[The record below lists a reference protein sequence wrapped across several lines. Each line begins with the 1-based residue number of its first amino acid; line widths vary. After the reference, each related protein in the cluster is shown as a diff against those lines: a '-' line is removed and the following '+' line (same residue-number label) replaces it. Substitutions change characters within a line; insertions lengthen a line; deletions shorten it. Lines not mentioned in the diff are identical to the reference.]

1 MSDNV
6 IKPGSYEHKFD
17 GIKRI
22 YGKQNQA
29 LLKNLH
35 VAVVGI
41 GGVGSWTVEAF
52 ARSGLGEITIIDWDD
67 VCYSN
72 TNRQI
77 HALDKNIGKSKVD
90 VLKERVFEINSS
102 CKVNAIR
109 EYYTAENANHII
121 SNGGKA
127 VFHKLDVSNSSEIE
141 TVIKKIFDIEGS
153 IDLAVNNAGIGGNFD
168 GIHKLSLKDWN
179 NTININLT
187 GVFCCMQNEI
197 KYMLKQGAGR
207 IVNVA
212 SVAGKDGNA
221 NASAYSV
228 GKAGAIGLTKS
239 LGKELA
245 DKNIA
250 VNAVTPAGAKTRIL
264 DQMTKEHVQRMLS
277 KVPRGRFLEV
287 EEFTSLICWLSSE
300 ENTFST
306 AAVFDISGG
315 RSTY

>member
-1 MSDNV
+1 MDKIS
-6 IKPGSYEHKFD
+6 FD
-17 GIKRI
+17 FKGRTAIVTGGAQGFGLDITKRLI
-22 YGKQNQA
+22 
-29 LLKNLH
+29 
-35 VAVVGI
+35 
-41 GGVGSWTVEAF
+41 
-52 ARSGLGEITIIDWDD
+52 RSGASVIIWDNDQKMVEKAIEDIKSPNLSYNIVDISNYSKVEECVKEITK
-67 VCYSN
+67 
-72 TNRQI
+72 Q
-77 HALDKNIGKSKVD
+77 KNI
-90 VLKERVFEINSS
+90 
-102 CKVNAIR
+102 
-109 EYYTAENANHII
+109 
-121 SNGGKA
+121 
-127 VFHKLDVSNSSEIE
+127 
-141 TVIKKIFDIEGS
+141 DIL
-153 IDLAVNNAGIGGNFD
+153 INNAGITGPTATLWEYD
-168 GIHKLSLKDWN
+168 IEMWKKVVD
-179 NTININLT
+179 INLMGT
-187 GVFCCMQNEI
+187 FNCCRTIVPNMI
-197 KYMLKQGAGR
+197 KNNYGR

-287 EEFTSLICWLSSE
+287 EEFTSLVCWLSSE

>member
-1 MSDNV
+1 MDKITFDFNGKTAVITGGAQGFGLDIAKRFLKSGAKVIIWDVDSKMLEKAIKDLDN
-6 IKPGSYEHKFD
+6 
-17 GIKRI
+17 
-22 YGKQNQA
+22 
-29 LLKNLH
+29 LNL
-35 VAVVGI
+35 
-41 GGVGSWTVEAF
+41 S
-52 ARSGLGEITIIDWDD
+52 
-67 VCYSN
+67 SN
-72 TNRQI
+72 I
-77 HALDKNIGKSKVD
+77 V
-90 VLKERVFEINSS
+90 
-102 CKVNAIR
+102 
-109 EYYTAENANHII
+109 
-121 SNGGKA
+121 
-127 VFHKLDVSNSSEIE
+127 DVSNYKEVE
-141 TVIKKIFDIEGS
+141 KCTDKITENSNIDIL
-153 IDLAVNNAGIGGNFD
+153 INNAGITGPTAALWEYD
-168 GIHKLSLKDWN
+168 VEMWKKVVD
-179 NTININLT
+179 INLMGT
-187 GVFCCMQNEI
+187 FNCCRAIVPNMI
-197 KYMLKQGAGR
+197 KNNYGR

-287 EEFTSLICWLSSE
+287 EEFTSLVCWLSSE

>member
-1 MSDNV
+1 MEKITYDFKNRTALVTGGAQGFGFDIVKRFLKSGAKV
-6 IKPGSYEHKFD
+6 IIWDLDPK
-17 GIKRI
+17 
-22 YGKQNQA
+22 A
-29 LLKNLH
+29 
-35 VAVVGI
+35 
-41 GGVGSWTVEAF
+41 
-52 ARSGLGEITIIDWDD
+52 ID
-67 VCYSN
+67 
-72 TNRQI
+72 
-77 HALDKNIGKSKVD
+77 
-90 VLKERVFEINSS
+90 
-102 CKVNAIR
+102 
-109 EYYTAENANHII
+109 
-121 SNGGKA
+121 KA
-127 VFHKLDVSNSSEIE
+127 VKKLNNKDLSSNVVDVSNYEEVEINAKE
-141 TVIKKIFDIEGS
+141 IVKKSNIDIL
-153 IDLAVNNAGIGGNFD
+153 INNAGITGPTAALWEYD
-168 GIHKLSLKDWN
+168 IETWKKVVD
-179 NTININLT
+179 INIMGTFN
-187 GVFCCMQNEI
+187 CCRSIVPNMI
-197 KYMLKQGAGR
+197 KNNYGR

-245 DKNIA
+245 GKNIA

-287 EEFTSLICWLSSE
+287 EEFTSLVCWLSSE

>member
-1 MSDNV
+1 MSNNLDPSLNPLNIKTIKEIDN
-6 IKPGSYEHKFD
+6 P
-17 GIKRI
+17 
-22 YGKQNQA
+22 
-29 LLKNLH
+29 NL
-35 VAVVGI
+35 
-41 GGVGSWTVEAF
+41 S
-52 ARSGLGEITIIDWDD
+52 
-67 VCYSN
+67 SN
-72 TNRQI
+72 T
-77 HALDKNIGKSKVD
+77 V
-90 VLKERVFEINSS
+90 
-102 CKVNAIR
+102 
-109 EYYTAENANHII
+109 
-121 SNGGKA
+121 
-127 VFHKLDVSNSSEIE
+127 DVSNYNEVEKNVREI
-141 TVIKKIFDIEGS
+141 TKNSNIDIL
-153 IDLAVNNAGIGGNFD
+153 INNAGITGPTATLWEYDIEMWKKVVEINVMGTFNCCRS
-168 GIHKLSLKDWN
+168 IVPNMIKN
-179 NTININLT
+179 N
-187 GVFCCMQNEI
+187 
-197 KYMLKQGAGR
+197 YGR

-228 GKAGAIGLTKS
+228 RKAGAIGLTKS

>member
-1 MSDNV
+1 MDKIS
-6 IKPGSYEHKFD
+6 FD
-17 GIKRI
+17 FKGRTAIVTGGAQGFGLDITKRLI
-22 YGKQNQA
+22 
-29 LLKNLH
+29 
-35 VAVVGI
+35 
-41 GGVGSWTVEAF
+41 
-52 ARSGLGEITIIDWDD
+52 RSGASVIIWDNDQKMVEKAIEDIKSPNLSFNIVDISNYSKVEECVQEITK
-67 VCYSN
+67 
-72 TNRQI
+72 Q
-77 HALDKNIGKSKVD
+77 KNI
-90 VLKERVFEINSS
+90 
-102 CKVNAIR
+102 
-109 EYYTAENANHII
+109 
-121 SNGGKA
+121 
-127 VFHKLDVSNSSEIE
+127 
-141 TVIKKIFDIEGS
+141 DIL
-153 IDLAVNNAGIGGNFD
+153 INNAGITGPTATLWEYD
-168 GIHKLSLKDWN
+168 IEMWKKVVD
-179 NTININLT
+179 INLMGT
-187 GVFCCMQNEI
+187 FNCCRTIVPNMI
-197 KYMLKQGAGR
+197 KNNYGR

-264 DQMTKEHVQRMLS
+264 DQMTKEPGQRMLS

-287 EEFTSLICWLSSE
+287 EEFTSLVCWLSSE

>member
-1 MSDNV
+1 MKKITYDFKNRTAIVTGGAQGFGLDIAKRFLDSGGKVIIWDIDTKMIEKV
-6 IKPGSYEHKFD
+6 IKELDNP
-17 GIKRI
+17 
-22 YGKQNQA
+22 
-29 LLKNLH
+29 NL
-35 VAVVGI
+35 
-41 GGVGSWTVEAF
+41 S
-52 ARSGLGEITIIDWDD
+52 
-67 VCYSN
+67 SN
-72 TNRQI
+72 I
-77 HALDKNIGKSKVD
+77 V
-90 VLKERVFEINSS
+90 
-102 CKVNAIR
+102 
-109 EYYTAENANHII
+109 
-121 SNGGKA
+121 
-127 VFHKLDVSNSSEIE
+127 DVSNYSEVERNVNEI
-141 TVIKKIFDIEGS
+141 TNRSNIDIL
-153 IDLAVNNAGIGGNFD
+153 INNAGITGPTATLWEYD
-168 GIHKLSLKDWN
+168 IDMWKKVVD
-179 NTININLT
+179 INLMGT
-187 GVFCCMQNEI
+187 FNCCRAIVPNMI
-197 KYMLKQGAGR
+197 KNNYGR

-264 DQMTKEHVQRMLS
+264 NQMTKEHVQGMLS

>member
-1 MSDNV
+1 MKKITYDFKNRTAIVTGGAQGFGLDIVKRFLDSGGKVIIWDIDTKMIEKV
-6 IKPGSYEHKFD
+6 IKELDNP
-17 GIKRI
+17 
-22 YGKQNQA
+22 
-29 LLKNLH
+29 NL
-35 VAVVGI
+35 
-41 GGVGSWTVEAF
+41 S
-52 ARSGLGEITIIDWDD
+52 
-67 VCYSN
+67 SN
-72 TNRQI
+72 I
-77 HALDKNIGKSKVD
+77 V
-90 VLKERVFEINSS
+90 
-102 CKVNAIR
+102 
-109 EYYTAENANHII
+109 
-121 SNGGKA
+121 
-127 VFHKLDVSNSSEIE
+127 DVSNYSEVERNVNEI
-141 TVIKKIFDIEGS
+141 TNRSNIDIL
-153 IDLAVNNAGIGGNFD
+153 INNAGITGPTATLWEYD
-168 GIHKLSLKDWN
+168 IDMWKKVVD
-179 NTININLT
+179 INLMGT
-187 GVFCCMQNEI
+187 FNCCRAIVPNMI
-197 KYMLKQGAGR
+197 KNNYGR

-221 NASAYSV
+221 NASAYSA

>member
-1 MSDNV
+1 MNKIDFDFKNRTAIVTGGAQGFGLDIAKRFLKSGAKV
-6 IKPGSYEHKFD
+6 IIWDVDPKMTEKTVSSLNNP
-17 GIKRI
+17 
-22 YGKQNQA
+22 
-29 LLKNLH
+29 NL
-35 VAVVGI
+35 
-41 GGVGSWTVEAF
+41 S
-52 ARSGLGEITIIDWDD
+52 
-67 VCYSN
+67 SN
-72 TNRQI
+72 I
-77 HALDKNIGKSKVD
+77 V
-90 VLKERVFEINSS
+90 
-102 CKVNAIR
+102 
-109 EYYTAENANHII
+109 
-121 SNGGKA
+121 
-127 VFHKLDVSNSSEIE
+127 DVSNFGEIEKCVSEI
-141 TVIKKIFDIEGS
+141 TNKTNIDIL
-153 IDLAVNNAGIGGNFD
+153 INNAGITGPTAPLWEYD
-168 GIHKLSLKDWN
+168 IETWKKVVD
-179 NTININLT
+179 INLMGT
-187 GVFCCMQNEI
+187 FNCCRAVIPNMI
-197 KYMLKQGAGR
+197 KNNYGR

-221 NASAYSV
+221 NASAYST

-287 EEFTSLICWLSSE
+287 EEFTSLVCWLSSE

>member
-1 MSDNV
+1 MDKIS
-6 IKPGSYEHKFD
+6 FD
-17 GIKRI
+17 FKGRTAIVTGGAQGFGLDITKRLI
-22 YGKQNQA
+22 
-29 LLKNLH
+29 
-35 VAVVGI
+35 
-41 GGVGSWTVEAF
+41 
-52 ARSGLGEITIIDWDD
+52 RSGASVIIWDND
-67 VCYSN
+67 QKMVEKAIEDIKSPNLSYNIVDISNYSKVEECVQEV
-72 TNRQI
+72 TKQ
-77 HALDKNIGKSKVD
+77 KNI
-90 VLKERVFEINSS
+90 
-102 CKVNAIR
+102 
-109 EYYTAENANHII
+109 
-121 SNGGKA
+121 
-127 VFHKLDVSNSSEIE
+127 
-141 TVIKKIFDIEGS
+141 DIL
-153 IDLAVNNAGIGGNFD
+153 INNAGITGPTATLWEYD
-168 GIHKLSLKDWN
+168 IEMWKKVVD
-179 NTININLT
+179 INLMGT
-187 GVFCCMQNEI
+187 FNCCRTIVPNMI
-197 KYMLKQGAGR
+197 KNNYGR

-287 EEFTSLICWLSSE
+287 EEFTSLVCWLSSE